1 MYCKHMIHG
10 WYGILQ
16 SFTKLNFTNLPFQ
29 ISWLAQQWQ
38 DWLEGCATGN
48 SQLSLGTSNSEV
60 GLSTAASAFLEI
72 QQMILAISLGDLF
85 GWSHPQQHF
94 KSYIRLRF
102 GCAYSKVQCLQLLFK
117 KYAQGENGW
126 SKVSNCPPARC
137 RFLPKRSEADE
148 MDVQGAILPEETQEN
163 LRRGWCEWSANCVLL
178 FISDQ
183 SWWVTQFSTN
193 PPIFTISLYRSLC
206 YRLYPIYYT

>member
-1 MYCKHMIHG
+1 MDGMGYFNP
-10 WYGILQ
+10 LQ
-16 SFTKLNFTNLPFQ
+16 SWTSPTFPSRSPDWPSSGRIDWKA
-29 ISWLAQQWQ
+29 AQQEILSSHWVHRIQ
-38 DWLEGCATGN
+38 KLDFPQLH
-48 SQLSLGTSNSEV
+48 QLSWK
-60 GLSTAASAFLEI
+60 I

-193 PPIFTISLYRSLC
+193 PLIFTISLYRSLC